1 MIASTKNASHLETV
15 RRNGPAAAREK
26 TLQSQADL
34 SDQVEALNQL
44 AQVLADA
51 VKSLVVAAEA
61 LVLAKVSDIELGI
74 DFYAE
79 MQRYEL
85 LLIQRALKQTK
96 GSQVKAA
103 ALLKVSPTTLNSK
116 IKLFAGRAGQAN
128 ERTARFSLL
137 S

>member
-26 TLQSQADL
+26 SLQSQGDL

-103 ALLKVSPTTLNSK
+103 ALLKV
-116 IKLFAGRAGQAN
+116 
-128 ERTARFSLL
+128 
-137 S
+137 